1 MIMRN
6 EKRTYTL
13 GYGITMEKFEKKKFL
28 TDNQQLT
35 ICTIC
40 TIQLLSSSILSKYM
54 TNPSSQSREKKEEN
68 NDTGL
73 SNLGKGAVIL
83 GVVYKVAW

>member
-1 MIMRN
+1 M
-6 EKRTYTL
+6 
-13 GYGITMEKFEKKKFL
+13 KKKFL

-35 ICTIC
+35 ICTN
-40 TIQLLSSSILSKYM
+40 QLLSSSIFSKYM
-54 TNPSSQSREKKEEN
+54 TNSSCQSREKKDEN

-73 SNLGKGAVIL
+73 YNLRMVAVIF

>member
-1 MIMRN
+1 
-6 EKRTYTL
+6 
-13 GYGITMEKFEKKKFL
+13 MEKYEKKFL

-35 ICTIC
+35 ICTI
-40 TIQLLSSSILSKYM
+40 QLLSFSILSKYM
-54 TNPSSQSREKKEEN
+54 TNPSCQSREKKEEN

-73 SNLGKGAVIL
+73 SNLGKGAVIF

>member
-1 MIMRN
+1 
-6 EKRTYTL
+6 
-13 GYGITMEKFEKKKFL
+13 MEKYEKKFL

-35 ICTIC
+35 ICTK
-40 TIQLLSSSILSKYM
+40 QLLFPFIFSKYM
-54 TNPSSQSREKKEEN
+54 TCPSCQSREKKED

-73 SNLGKGAVIL
+73 SNLRKGAVIF